1 MAFKIFSL
9 IRARYFNSASDTAF
23 DVGLNGEEQ
32 ARLTI
37 DAGGKISWGAGGN
50 SSVDT
55 NLYREQANVLK
66 TDDTL
71 KVPSLFVDSIEID
84 TTGAASGQFLAYD
97 GTKFIATTLSAGS
110 SNVESLVD
118 LLDVNVTSPSSNQ
131 VLQYDGIFW
140 TNVTLNT
147 FSPTISTPING
158 ELLQYNGSAWVNTT
172 LPTQEPMGHEDKTQ
186 SVVSFNESTR
196 VFTIEPASS
205 SFTVWVKGKR
215 YVKTTA
221 QTVTIPD
228 TSGLYYIYFDAT
240 GALQY
245 DTDYFDWDSE
255 APTAYIYWNATDDKA
270 YFFAD
275 ERHGITLDW
284 QTHEY
289 LHRTRGAAYAEGF
302 AIGAYSTDGDGS
314 SNAHMQFD
322 LDGGTFFDED
332 LEVVIAHSATP
343 TSDTW
348 EQVLEG
354 GAEIPVFYHDGT
366 VWKHTTPTEYAVKQ
380 GTLPQ
385 YNLFSGG
392 SWSTTDLTTGTYG
405 VTWIAATN
413 NLNYPV
419 IGILGQ
425 KDYANLNKVAEDSWE
440 TLNIEGLPIFEL
452 RPLYKITYLVSSSFT
467 NTPKAAIREVID
479 IRKTSSVASGVAAT
493 PTTDH
498 GGLLGLSDDDHLSYV
513 HLSNAR
519 TITAVHTFTNGL
531 NSVGTVTAGQI
542 SIPGGSTTGAVD
554 VIETTLES
562 ISSNQTIDSTQATS
576 IKYIIRADDGTDAES
591 TEILAV
597 RRGTSISHVEYG
609 RVATGSTDLV
619 EYGVSQSAGNITL
632 LATPATAN
640 TAIQVMKLIL
650 ST

>member
-84 TTGAASGQFLAYD
+84 TTGASSGQFLAYN

-118 LLDVNVTSPSSNQ
+118 LLDVNVTSPSSDQ

-186 SVVSFNESTR
+186 STISFNESTR
-196 VFTIEPASS
+196 VFTIEPVSS
-205 SFTVWVKGKR
+205 SFTVWCKGKR

-228 TSGLYYIYFDAT
+228 TSGIYYIYFDNT
-240 GALQY
+240 GTLDA
-245 DTDYFDWDSE
+245 DTTFFDWENDT
-255 APTAYIYWNATDDKA
+255 PTAYIYWNEVDNKA

-284 QTHEY
+284 ATHEY
-289 LHRTRGAAYAEGF
+289 LHRTRGAAIANGF
-302 AIGAYSTDGDGS
+302 GANNYTITGDGS
-314 SNAHMQFD
+314 
-322 LDGGTFFDED
+322 LDADAKIDIANGTFFDED
-332 LEVVIAHSATP
+332 LQVDITHAASP
-343 TSDTW
+343 TANTW
-348 EQVLEG
+348 EQRLQN
-354 GAEIPVFYHDGT
+354 GAYIPIFYRTNNHWQQDT
-366 VWKHTTPTEYAVKQ
+366 ATQFPMKQ
-380 GTLPQ
+380 GTDRVQ
-385 YNLFSGG
+385 YNLNTAGT
-392 SWSTTDLTTGTYG
+392 WSAVDLTNNQFGI
-405 VTWIAATN
+405 TWIIATN
-413 NLNYPV
+413 NLNNPV

-425 KDYANLNKVAEDSWE
+425 DAYSTIGQAEAISWE
-440 TLNIEGLPIFEL
+440 EMDLGGFPVFEF
-452 RPLYKITYLVSSSFT
+452 RPLYKIIYQTNTGYANTPHAKLVSVVD
-467 NTPKAAIREVID
+467 NR
-479 IRKTSSVASGVAAT
+479 ASIPLGGVPAT
-493 PTTDH
+493 PVSDH
-498 GGLLGLSDDDHLSYV
+498 GSMTGLSDDDHLSYV

-542 SIPGGSTTGAVD
+542 SIPGGSTTGSVD

-576 IKYIIRADDGTDAES
+576 IKYIIRADDGTHAES

-609 RVATGSTDLV
+609 RVGTGSTDLV

-632 LATPATAN
+632 LATPATAS